1 MRSSS
6 QKKSKTLNWAY
17 YPKSQEATELA
28 VAVVRVFEAAY
39 SKISSDKH
47 NLVSND
53 VLASVKPRLL
63 KIGFAVESGKKQSEK
78 ITVPVL
84 FGLNGRI
91 DKSFDADAHHKAGHF
106 VLEVEA
112 GRAVANN
119 QFLKDL
125 FQACMMHDVKYV
137 GIAVRN
143 KYKDSRD
150 FEYMARFFDTLY
162 ASNRLQLPLDGILLI
177 GY

>member
-1 MRSSS
+1 MHSSS
-6 QKKSKTLNWAY
+6 QEKSKTLNWAY
-17 YPKSQEATELA
+17 YPKSQKPTELA

-39 SKISSDKH
+39 SKISSEKH

-53 VLASVKPRLL
+53 VLAIVRPKLR
-63 KIGFAVESGKKQSEK
+63 KIGFAVETGKKRSEK
-78 ITVPVL
+78 INVPVL
-84 FGLNGRI
+84 FGMNGRV
-91 DKSFDADAHHKAGHF
+91 DKSFDADAHHETGHF

-112 GRAVANN
+112 GRAVTNY

-143 KYKDSRD
+143 TYKRSGD
-150 FEYMARFFDTLY
+150 FRTVATFFDTLY
-162 ASNRLQLPLDGILLI
+162 ASNRLQHPLDGILLI